1 MRIENFDFDAFS
13 LRKDLVKEKILKIL
27 KIDKNRTRYVFG
39 NNVIQSN
46 KILELHTYSYR
57 KDKFGLTNTYWT
69 LKYVRGLNFLRK
81 R

>member
-13 LRKDLVKEKILKIL
+13 LRIDLVKEKILKIL

-46 KILELHTYSYR
+46 NIETTFFTKTI
-57 KDKFGLTNTYWT
+57 K
-69 LKYVRGLNFLRK
+69 
-81 R
+81 